1 MRSVNLLPAERRK
14 SERQAPK
21 ITPLHGAGLG
31 ILVAAAALGYWG
43 HSINGQAATEQA
55 KAADLDQQSTTLTA
69 QIAKAK
75 AADATTVSTYATD
88 KALVSG
94 LAVARVNWSTV
105 MINLSRVAPG
115 SVWLKS
121 MSVTTPTSAGT
132 QAAAA
137 PGAVAAKRPAAIT
150 LEASAATRTE
160 AALFLSRLNGIQGF
174 VEPRLAGGINPE
186 GGDASGGSSAP
197 TGYTFTV
204 EIPVDDAIFGPGA
217 RPAAPAPAPAPAP
230 STTTPTPQP

>member
-21 ITPLHGAGLG
+21 FTPLHGAGLG
-31 ILVAAAALGYWG
+31 ILVGALALGYWG
-43 HSINGQAATEQA
+43 HSINGQVTAEQT
-55 KAADLDQQSTTLTA
+55 KIADLDQQSTSLTA
-69 QIAKAK
+69 QVAKAK
-75 AADATTVSTYATD
+75 AADASTVSTYATD

-150 LEASAATRTE
+150 LSATAATRTE

-186 GGDASGGSSAP
+186 GGDASGGSAGP
-197 TGYTFTV
+197 TGYSFTV

-217 RPAAPAPAPAPAP
+217 RPAAPAPAPAP
-230 STTTPTPQP
+230 STTTPTTQP